1 MALLQVYNPVAALSI
16 PPRTG
21 PLAPRLMTDVAELLL
36 LQDTDVALDGALS
49 RLAEIKA
56 ALGESEELVAARE
69 AAAKKATAAEDVRSQ
84 QKDLELAADTIRGKA
99 TDIEKKLY
107 GGSVKNPKEL
117 QDLDADL
124 RSLKEQTRKREDE
137 LLSLLVQIE
146 EAEAERQAAD
156 SALADVESGWRRG
169 QDELLA
175 EKAEIEPEVESLR
188 GIRDSQATD
197 VDRRLISLYDLLRER
212 RGGTA
217 VARVE
222 RGMCQGCRISLP
234 MSVLQR
240 ARTGVSVVQ
249 CVSCERILLLT

>member
-1 MALLQVYNPVAALSI
+1 MALVQVYNPVAALSI
-16 PPRTG
+16 APRIG
-21 PLAPRLMTDVAELLL
+21 RLAPRFMTDVAELLS
-36 LQDTDVALDGALS
+36 LQDTDVALDRALS
-49 RLAEIKA
+49 RLAEIEA

-69 AAAKKATAAEDVRSQ
+69 TAAEKATTAHDVRSQ

-99 TDIEKKLY
+99 AEIEKKLY

-137 LLSLLVQIE
+137 LLALLVQIE
-146 EAEAERQAAD
+146 EAQAERQAAE
-156 SALADVESGWRRG
+156 SALAVVEAAWRRS

-175 EKAEIEPEVESLR
+175 EKAEIEPEFESLR
-188 GIRDSQATD
+188 GIRHSQATE

>member
-1 MALLQVYNPVAALSI
+1 MALVQVYNPVAALSI
-16 PPRTG
+16 PPRIE

-36 LQDTDVALDGALS
+36 LQDTDVALDRALS
-49 RLAEIKA
+49 RLIEIEA
-56 ALGESEELVAARE
+56 ALGEPEELVAARE
-69 AAAKKATAAEDVRSQ
+69 TAAEKAAAAHDAHSQ

-99 TDIEKKLY
+99 ADIEKKLY

-137 LLSLLVQIE
+137 LLALLVQIE

-156 SALADVESGWRRG
+156 FALADVEAGWRRG

>member
-1 MALLQVYNPVAALSI
+1 LL
-16 PPRTG
+16 T
-21 PLAPRLMTDVAELLL
+21 
-36 LQDTDVALDGALS
+36 
-49 RLAEIKA
+49 
-56 ALGESEELVAARE
+56 
-69 AAAKKATAAEDVRSQ
+69 
-84 QKDLELAADTIRGKA
+84 
-99 TDIEKKLY
+99 
-107 GGSVKNPKEL
+107 
-117 QDLDADL
+117 
-124 RSLKEQTRKREDE
+124 
-137 LLSLLVQIE
+137 LLVQIE

-156 SALADVESGWRRG
+156 SALAGLEAGWRRG
-169 QDELLA
+169 QDELLV
-175 EKAEIEPEVESLR
+175 EKAETEPEIERLR

-249 CVSCERILLLT
+249 CVSCERILLLK